1 MGYSLGDD
9 KKSFDIFDKTISI
22 HNKVCEEL
30 LNNNWL
36 YDDKKYI
43 FKKNDRTLKV
53 EVDQDHITSLYF
65 YDSTVDWEKFINQ
78 NYEFEAIYGDKNI
91 ECVTTYISES
101 TNIKKLVNKLEYA
114 PLLDKEKDID
124 LC

>member
-43 FKKNDRTLKV
+43 FNKDNRNLKV

-65 YDSTVDWEKFINQ
+65 YDDSVDWEKFINK
-78 NYEFEAIYGDKNI
+78 NYEFEAVYGDKNI
-91 ECVTTYISES
+91 DCVNTYVSES

-114 PLLDKEKDID
+114 PLLEKDKDID

>member
-53 EVDQDHITSLYF
+53 EVD
-65 YDSTVDWEKFINQ
+65 
-78 NYEFEAIYGDKNI
+78 
-91 ECVTTYISES
+91 
-101 TNIKKLVNKLEYA
+101 
-114 PLLDKEKDID
+114 
-124 LC
+124 